1 MSADVGRF
9 PGEVLAAEYRAAR
22 ERPSRLWGLTY
33 DTVVHEH
40 DLVVGE
46 GEVQLELATEPF
58 ECLRLLGSRRT
69 VEELRA
75 APFVGDLDRY
85 LPGIVH
91 MDVPSSSL
99 ME

>member
-58 ECLRLLGSRRT
+58 ESCVRPRSWVISIATCPASCTWTCRR
-69 VEELRA
+69 R
-75 APFVGDLDRY
+75 R
-85 LPGIVH
+85 
-91 MDVPSSSL
+91 
-99 ME
+99 